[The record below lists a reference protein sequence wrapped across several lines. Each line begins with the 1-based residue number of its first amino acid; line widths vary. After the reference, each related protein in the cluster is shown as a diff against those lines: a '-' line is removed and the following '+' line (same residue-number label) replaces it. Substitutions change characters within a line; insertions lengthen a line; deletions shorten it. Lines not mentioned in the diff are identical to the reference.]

1 MGKRVTRKEVI
12 TKKKTTKKRNEELG
26 FRIVINN
33 NGRKKTTKKENKKV
47 IERTKRSRKS
57 EPKKAIKKA
66 PKSSKKEVKKKE
78 EIDDQQC
85 VEAIFEKIKKQKNK
99 KEKKTKVK
107 KVEKKKTVVRKKRK
121 PRQSQV
127 KKQLEPEL
135 PLHIP
140 VANLNEISNK
150 AIVDFNVIDII
161 MSIIE
166 IGKFPE
172 YYNKKNSN
180 PETKSF
186 WDYIIQQS
194 EYRNIFNE
202 CNNENALNLSS
213 DNLRRFFTTVMNID
227 SIKIVEII
235 KNNSDYLISKK
246 DSLNLMIIGEYIN
259 DIVNGK
265 AKTMNEIEDDDMIEE
280 TDEEFTNK
288 YNTIIEA
295 INKDFEN
302 IDKQTIQQI
311 LKKNNTNI
319 SATYIELQQIYNSK
333 EEKKKEEEAKKEE
346 NKKEE
351 EIKIEEKTKEEKRND
366 EEVKIEENTKKEN
379 KNEEEVKEINIAQ
392 ETITTDMKLEE
403 CIIKEIQN
411 QNEKQSEEKMDMEY
425 DLN

>member
-12 TKKKTTKKRNEELG
+12 TKKKKTTKKRNDELG

-66 PKSSKKEVKKKE
+66 PKSSNKEVKKKE

-99 KEKKTKVK
+99 KEKKNKVK

-202 CNNENALNLSS
+202 CNNDNALNLSS
-213 DNLRRFFTTVMNID
+213 DNIRRFFTTVMNID
-227 SIKIVEII
+227 SLKIVEII

-246 DSLNLMIIGEYIN
+246 DSLNLMVIAEYIN

-265 AKTMNEIEDDDMIEE
+265 AKTMNEIEDDDIIEE

-302 IDKQTIQQI
+302 IDKQIIQQI

-333 EEKKKEEEAKKEE
+333 EEKKKEEEAKEEGIKCEEAKKSNEINVDKE
-346 NKKEE
+346 KESQ
-351 EIKIEEKTKEEKRND
+351 IEEKNEIEMKEE
-366 EEVKIEENTKKEN
+366 
-379 KNEEEVKEINIAQ
+379 
-392 ETITTDMKLEE
+392 
-403 CIIKEIQN
+403 
-411 QNEKQSEEKMDMEY
+411 
-425 DLN
+425 

>member
-12 TKKKTTKKRNEELG
+12 TKKKKTTKKRNDELG

-66 PKSSKKEVKKKE
+66 PKSSNKEVKKKE

-85 VEAIFEKIKKQKNK
+85 VEAIFDKIKKQKNK

-121 PRQSQV
+121 PRQSEV
-127 KKQLEPEL
+127 KKQLESEL

-265 AKTMNEIEDDDMIEE
+265 AKTMNEIEDDMIEE

-302 IDKQTIQQI
+302 IDKQTILQI

-333 EEKKKEEEAKKEE
+333 EEQKKEEEAKEEE

-351 EIKIEEKTKEEKRND
+351 EIKIEENTKEEKKKEEEAK
-366 EEVKIEENTKKEN
+366 EEVIKC
-379 KNEEEVKEINIAQ
+379 EEEVKEEGIKCEEAKKSNEINV
-392 ETITTDMKLEE
+392 D
-403 CIIKEIQN
+403 KEKESQI
-411 QNEKQSEEKMDMEY
+411 EEKNEIEMKEE
-425 DLN
+425 